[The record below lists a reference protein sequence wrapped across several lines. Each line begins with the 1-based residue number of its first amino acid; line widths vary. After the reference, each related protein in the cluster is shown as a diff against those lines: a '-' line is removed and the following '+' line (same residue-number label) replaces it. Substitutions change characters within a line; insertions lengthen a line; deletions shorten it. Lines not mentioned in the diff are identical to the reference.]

1 VENLNFDKQG
11 ETMKHTLDITQD
23 KCPLTFIKTAHQL
36 SKMEAGEILE
46 ILMPGG
52 EPLES
57 IPKELEEYGHEV
69 LSIENISTTQYKV
82 TVKKR

>member
-1 VENLNFDKQG
+1 
-11 ETMKHTLDITQD
+11 MKHTLDITQD

-36 SKMEAGEILE
+36 SKMEPGEILE
-46 ILMPGG
+46 ISMSGG

-69 LSIENISTTQYKV
+69 ISIENVSENEYKV
-82 TVKKR
+82 TVKKAL